1 MKAKDIMHGDVM
13 TIKKTLTV
21 YEAVKIFIK
30 KNISGAPVVDD
41 RGKMVGILSEKDI
54 FRAMYPKYDDFY
66 DDTNLR
72 TNFDTIKGRFADI
85 TKLKV
90 RDVMTRDIIAVSPDT
105 SLIKIGAIMLARK
118 IHRVLVRE
126 KGKPLGIITRRDVYR
141 SIFKNKLKI

>member
-72 TNFDTIKGRFADI
+72 TNFDTIEGRFADI

>member
-1 MKAKDIMHGDVM
+1 MKAKDIMRGDVM
-13 TIKKTLTV
+13 TIAKTLTV

-72 TNFDTIKGRFADI
+72 TNFDTIEGRFADI

-90 RDVMTRDIIAVSPDT
+90 RDVMTREIIAVSPDT

-118 IHRVLVRE
+118 IHRVLVQE
-126 KGKPLGIITRRDVYR
+126 KGRPLGIITRRDVYR
-141 SIFKNKLKI
+141 AIFKNKLKI